1 MSTRRRLRI
10 ELSTAEGSH
19 RVQLLGLPRE
29 TLRRLSGLG
38 ERELAH
44 EFPVYPREHLE
55 GGVRPLDAMA
65 GRYEVGPDALAFS
78 PRYPLVPGLDY
89 TMLAPPAG
97 GEAQRVAFH
106 LPGAPAEP
114 TTEVLAIHPS
124 GERLVRNQLKLYVE
138 FSASMSEGQAARHV
152 RLERAGTGEPIEDPF
167 VPEPELWDRE
177 RRRLT
182 LLFDPGRLKR
192 GLRPQLEAGY
202 PLQEGV
208 AVRVVIGEGFRDA
221 GGNPL
226 RAPFERRYEV
236 DGDVRTRVDPRD
248 WECRLPAA
256 GTAEPLVVRFDRPLD
271 HALLQHALEV
281 TDDAGRLVRG
291 RAEVGPAEQS
301 WTFTPAA
308 PWPEGEYRLVVD
320 PRLEDLAG
328 NSLARVFDRD
338 LERDEPPGDPAT
350 QSLPFALLAR
360 TEGV

>member
-1 MSTRRRLRI
+1 MSERRRLRI

-19 RVQLLGLPRE
+19 RVRLLGLPRE
-29 TLRRLSGLG
+29 TLRRLRGLG

-44 EFPVYPREHLE
+44 EFPVYPREHIE

-65 GRYEVGPDALAFS
+65 GRYEAGPDALTFS

-89 TMLAPPAG
+89 TLVVRAAEA
-97 GEAQRVAFH
+97 EAQRVAFR
-106 LPGAPAEP
+106 LPGVPAEP
-114 TTEVLAIHPS
+114 TTEVLAIRPS
-124 GERLVRNQLKLYVE
+124 GDRLVRNQLKLYVE

-202 PLQEGV
+202 PLREGV

-221 GGNPL
+221 DGNPL
-226 RAPFERRYEV
+226 RERFERRYEV
-236 DGDVRTRVDPRD
+236 DGDLRARVDPRD
-248 WECRLPAA
+248 WECRPPTA

-281 TDDAGRLVRG
+281 TDDDGRPVRG
-291 RAEVGPAEQS
+291 RTDVGPAEQS

-308 PWPEGEYRLVVD
+308 PWPEGEYRLAVD

-338 LERDEPPGDPAT
+338 LDRDVAPSDAAT
-350 QSLPFALLAR
+350 SSLPFALRAR
-360 TEGV
+360 SEGV